1 MQCRS
6 DGAKDW
12 DVLDAGDSTLYL
24 CPDANMHVTAL
35 VGPGG
40 DVAERYLYD
49 PYGDAAVTDGSAG
62 CAAAQGCTAE
72 GGCATTESAGRASG
86 GRRRGARATSP
97 GGATG
102 AADVLLGCGLR
113 GVLGPDGRTVC
124 RARRGRPGVEPPAE
138 PRAPGGRGGDSGGRR
153 YEYDGTSRRIKAAVD
168 SQAPAEPDGVDAW
181 RHFYYNAD
189 WQVLETRRT
198 TVCGSAAPG

>member
-1 MQCRS
+1 
-6 DGAKDW
+6 
-12 DVLDAGDSTLYL
+12 
-24 CPDANMHVTAL
+24 MHVTAL

-168 SQAPAEPDGVDAW
+168 SHARVRQVSLARTCGRSPGPRAPAQPPCPSPTSWYAEPWRFLLWFVVD
-181 RHFYYNAD
+181 
-189 WQVLETRRT
+189 QPT
-198 TVCGSAAPG
+198 TWPVV